1 MEIFL
6 MKKTALVTGACKRLG
21 KEITLNLAQNGYDVI
36 MHCFSSIGDGEDI
49 QKSIASYGA
58 ESFLYQADFTKNEDV
73 LNFIDSI
80 KTNFKKIDLLI
91 NNAAI
96 FERKN
101 IIDTT
106 TELFDAIYGVN
117 IKAPYML
124 IKYLSPLLENG
135 SIINILDTKILNID
149 TNYFAYSLTK
159 KSLAD
164 LTMFS
169 AKEFAPKIRTNG
181 IALGL
186 MLKTDNP
193 DKIRYETIADK
204 IPLKDNV
211 DLKYLFETIHFL
223 TANKALT
230 GQIIFLDGGL
240 HLSGGECVN
249 RY

>member
-1 MEIFL
+1 

-21 KEITLNLAQNGYDVI
+21 KEIALNLAQNGYDVI
-36 MHCFSSIGDGEDI
+36 MHCFSSIDESREI
-49 QKSIASYGA
+49 QEVISSFGVKSYV
-58 ESFLYQADFTKNEDV
+58 YQADFTKTEAI
-73 LNFIDSI
+73 LNFIGSI
-80 KTNFKKIDLLI
+80 KTKFKKIDLLI

-106 TELFDAIYGVN
+106 PELFDAIYGVN
-117 IKAPYML
+117 IKAPYAL
-124 IKYLSPLLENG
+124 VKYLSPLLENG
-135 SIINILDTKILNID
+135 NIINILDSKILSID
-149 TNYFAYSLTK
+149 TNYFAYSLAK

-193 DKIRYETIADK
+193 DKIRYETLKDK
-204 IPLKDNV
+204 IPLKNKIE
-211 DLKYLFETIHFL
+211 LKYLFDTIHFIA
-223 TANKALT
+223 ANEALT
-230 GQIIFLDGGL
+230 GQIIYLDGGL
-240 HLSGGECVN
+240 HLNGGESVN